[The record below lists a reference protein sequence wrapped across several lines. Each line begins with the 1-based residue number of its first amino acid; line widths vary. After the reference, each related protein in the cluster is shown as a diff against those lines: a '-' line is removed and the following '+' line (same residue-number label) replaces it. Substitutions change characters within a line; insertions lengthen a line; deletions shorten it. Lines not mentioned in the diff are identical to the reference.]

1 MALYSDNL
9 IDERNGLPIEGAN
22 LWVYDNLGVEA
33 TLTDALDQPL
43 TQPLVTDS
51 DGGFEYKADDGLYR
65 HDFWKNSVM
74 IFRDNRVI
82 VGTPATV
89 TASLGAFGTTLIG
102 NATAADA
109 RADLDVYSITQLVA
123 SAGSSLIGHVQSGT
137 GAVATTVQA
146 VLRRTINVEDFGP
159 DGTQAGDSA
168 AIKAAI
174 TAAAGR
180 PIVFQPKRYYWDG
193 TTIAATSVKFYGGG
207 MPSVNSARTALE
219 GVGTIIQGSLVFT
232 GTGIELRDL
241 GVDHGSSAY
250 GVGGDAIKI
259 SPATYNAGRLAVLQ
273 NVAGLGRNA
282 TDAFHSI
289 LVEGYETASLNN
301 CIGAVNQF
309 CFAIKSRNINI
320 DGIRAINGQNL
331 IILKSDGSGAGAGSL
346 ASVNLNNMV
355 GEGSADT
362 DYGVRVLSDNVSI
375 ASLNISNINLNGVD
389 YAMLIEAGAAT
400 AISEMNVSNF
410 NAKDV
415 RLFGIQTG
423 GAGGMYNFNFNN
435 INLIDLQSRA
445 AQFQGGIINMANV
458 YCSMKAGST
467 TQAADF
473 FRVES
478 STTSFRAY
486 NLTLVENYGAG
497 STVPTLLL
505 GLGRSLTKIK
515 DFTGNIEGNT
525 PLYGFSSQVL
535 SGATNTLTPV
545 IDLDKGRSLVKV
557 TAAGAVEI
565 ININS
570 TLAGSTKLPE
580 GYQVDVLTASA
591 QNFTFKTNSDL
602 RNVSGDVVINNNLT
616 ISYVWGGTSWH
627 EMR

>member
-1 MALYSDNL
+1 MS
-9 IDERNGLPIEGAN
+9 
-22 LWVYDNLGVEA
+22 VYDYNVSAALNL
-33 TLTDALDQPL
+33 T
-43 TQPLVTDS
+43 
-51 DGGFEYKADDGLYR
+51 
-65 HDFWKNSVM
+65 
-74 IFRDNRVI
+74 
-82 VGTPATV
+82 
-89 TASLGAFGTTLIG
+89 LGAIPVGPGMAREDVNDAFQQLMADIK
-102 NATAADA
+102 AFAITAA
-109 RADLDVYSITQLVA
+109 
-123 SAGSSLIGHVQSGT
+123 SA
-137 GAVATTVQA
+137 
-146 VLRRTINVEDFGP
+146 INVESYGP
-159 DGTQAGDSA
+159 NGTEAGDSI

-174 TAAAGR
+174 VAATAAGGA
-180 PIVFQPKRYYWDG
+180 PITFADKRYYWDG
-193 TTIAATSVKFYGGG
+193 STISAATLRFWGGG
-207 MPSVNSARTALE
+207 MPSVNSGRTALE
-219 GVGTIIQGSLVFT
+219 SGTIIQGSLVFT
-232 GTGIELRDL
+232 GTFIELRDI

-250 GVGGDAIKI
+250 LVGGDAIKI

-273 NVAGLGRNA
+273 NVTGLGRNA

-289 LVEGYETASLNN
+289 LVEGYETASLQN

-355 GEGSADT
+355 GEGIAAT
-362 DYGVRVLSDNVSI
+362 AYGVRVLSDNVSI

-445 AQFQGGIINMANV
+445 AQFQGGIINMTNV

-505 GLGRSLTKIK
+505 NLGRSLTKVK
-515 DFTGNIEGNT
+515 DFTGNMAGNT
-525 PLYGFSSQVL
+525 PLYGFSSQAL
-535 SGATNTLTPV
+535 SGTTNTLNPI
-545 IDLDKGRSLVKV
+545 IDLDKGCSIVKV
-557 TAAGAVEI
+557 TAGAAVEI

-570 TLAGSTKLPE
+570 TLSGATKLPE